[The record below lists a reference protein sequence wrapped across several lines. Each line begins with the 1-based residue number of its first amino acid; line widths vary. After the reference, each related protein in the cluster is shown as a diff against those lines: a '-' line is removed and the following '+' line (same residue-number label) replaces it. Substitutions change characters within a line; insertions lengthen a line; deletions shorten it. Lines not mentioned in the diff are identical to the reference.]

1 MKSKYWK
8 YSSSIL
14 LLLFIGYAAGVVSGR
29 FLALDQIADRVEAEL
44 VSSGSVLQVS
54 GSPETPS
61 GARALERRVQ
71 GYPPGSMP
79 DSTSDGSGGFANGPG
94 SFRDIADAVL
104 PSVVEISTVSVVRR
118 QAPQNRSPF
127 DYFFNPWDMQP
138 PGEQEFRRP
147 GLGSGVIVRQDP
159 GVVYVLT
166 NDHVVANATEIT
178 VGLYDGREFEA
189 ELVGSEPRLD
199 LALLSI
205 ETETQLP
212 VAELGDSDSLHVGDW
227 VLAMGNPF
235 GFESSVTA
243 GIVSAI
249 GRQADPRSGV
259 ADFTDYIQTDAAINP
274 GNSGGA
280 LVSTSGEVIGIN
292 TWIASQGGGS
302 VGLGFAIPI
311 DQALR
316 AIDDFLEE
324 GEVVFGWLGVS
335 LADTSNE
342 ALEPLFES
350 LDIADREGALVTNV
364 WRGSPAAGAGIR
376 PGDLIMQVGDR
387 AVTDG
392 RDTSRA
398 VGNLEP
404 GDETEFLILRDGRE
418 VRIRVTT
425 ERRRA
430 DVVEAADGLWPGFTV
445 FPLPESESMDGVV
458 VVDVEQRSPAGHAG
472 VREGDVITRVD
483 GAAVDDIQDFYARLA
498 EAGREVTFRILRGQ
512 AELSLGIGGL
522 DG

>member
-8 YSSSIL
+8 YSSIIL
-14 LLLFIGYAAGVVSGR
+14 LLLFIGYSAGVVSGR
-29 FLALDQIADRVEAEL
+29 FLALDRITSRVETEL
-44 VSSGSVLQVS
+44 ISSGSALRVS
-54 GSPETPS
+54 GSAETSSQSRAVDRTVQAYPS
-61 GARALERRVQ
+61 GS
-71 GYPPGSMP
+71 PS
-79 DSTSDGSGGFANGPG
+79 DSASGGFANGPG
-94 SFRDIADAVL
+94 SFRDVAAAVL

-118 QAPQNRSPF
+118 QAPQTRSPF
-127 DYFFNPWDMQP
+127 DFFFSPWDRQA

-159 GVVYVLT
+159 GIVYVLT

-178 VGLYDGREFEA
+178 VGLNDGREFEA
-189 ELVGSEPRLD
+189 ELVGAEPRLD

-212 VAELGDSDSLHVGDW
+212 VAELGDSDSLYVGDW

-249 GRQADPRSGV
+249 GRQADPQSGV

-280 LVSTSGEVIGIN
+280 LVSTTGEVIGIN

-311 DQALR
+311 NQALG
-316 AIDDFLEE
+316 AIEDFLSE

-335 LADTSNE
+335 LADTTNE

-350 LDIADREGALVTNV
+350 LDMADRQGALVTNV
-364 WRGSPAAGAGIR
+364 WRGSPAARAGIR
-376 PGDLIMQVGDR
+376 PGDLILQVGDR
-387 AVTDG
+387 VVADG

-398 VGNLEP
+398 VGNLSP
-404 GDETEFLILRDGRE
+404 GDQTEFLILRDGQERR
-418 VRIRVTT
+418 VTVTT
-425 ERRRA
+425 ERRSA

-445 FPLPESESMDGVV
+445 FPVPEPDAMDGVLV
-458 VVDVEQRSPAGHAG
+458 VAVDGRSPAGHAG

-483 GAAVDDIQDFYARLA
+483 GAPVDDVQEFYARLA
-498 EAGREVTFRILRGQ
+498 GAGREVTFRILRGQ
-512 AELSLGIGGL
+512 AELTLGIAGL